1 MKIHTDNYH
10 IFIDTKCFTLNKK
23 MKTYKIVV
31 PVDFSNYC
39 KYALEYVELFS
50 SKIDCKVYLISVL
63 DKDGILKNITKN
75 DIIQAE
81 EKLISLAKEW
91 ENRVNIKDSAIKIG
105 SIHKEIIE
113 YAEKSVQA
121 DIIFMGSH
129 GSVVSS
135 QFFVGSN
142 AEKIVRHFNGDVLV
156 VKHPLVNEK
165 PHCPNAEWHFIGHL
179 QSNKAKALL
188 QGVPNLYMLETVD
201 TTKLADRLNRI
212 CGELGRETPLRVLVQ
227 VNTSGEESKHGVEPS
242 EATALAAHISGSC
255 PNLEMAGFM
264 TIGMPDYTSK
274 PENFTCLKEC
284 RRKAAAELGLDE
296 SELELSMGMSGDFEE
311 AIRMGSTEV
320 RVGSSIFG
328 ARKYPNKW

>member
-156 VKHPLVNEK
+156 VKHPLVNESINK
-165 PHCPNAEWHFIGHL
+165 IVFAGDFKAEQTKIFPKVREWAFIFNSEIHLLYINTPAHFETTKEIEERFNHFIAVEQLDKLLGDKYC
-179 QSNKAKALL
+179 KAIYCDKT
-188 QGVPNLYMLETVD
+188 LEHGI
-201 TTKLADRLNRI
+201 LNYSLEHEIDLI
-212 CGELGRETPLRVLVQ
+212 CMGTHG
-227 VNTSGEESKHGVEPS
+227 KH
-242 EATALAAHISGSC
+242 AAQ
-255 PNLEMAGFM
+255 N
-264 TIGMPDYTSK
+264 
-274 PENFTCLKEC
+274 
-284 RRKAAAELGLDE
+284 
-296 SELELSMGMSGDFEE
+296 
-311 AIRMGSTEV
+311 
-320 RVGSSIFG
+320 
-328 ARKYPNKW
+328 